1 VAQNVNI
8 AMVRVESRA
17 VPGDRPSSFQQKDS
31 HMTEDI
37 PGPAWIPAFL
47 EALTATGVVTRAM
60 QAAGAGEG
68 GASVAYLSQTMP
80 VPEDVAALTAPVPPN
95 AVLRT
100 AAPCAGSGCR
110 HFSGHNC
117 TLIERIAAA
126 LDPVVDRP
134 PACAIRGT
142 CRWWAEQGRAA
153 CVRCPQIVTDRDAP
167 SEAYALAMMPPER
180 VGA

>member
-1 VAQNVNI
+1 
-8 AMVRVESRA
+8 
-17 VPGDRPSSFQQKDS
+17 
-31 HMTEDI
+31 
-37 PGPAWIPAFL
+37 
-47 EALTATGVVTRAM
+47 LTAAARASLAPGAADPAALLCPSAAAEPGRSVVFGI
-60 QAAGAGEG
+60 AGATPHAGEG

>member
-1 VAQNVNI
+1 
-8 AMVRVESRA
+8 
-17 VPGDRPSSFQQKDS
+17 
-31 HMTEDI
+31 MTT
-37 PGPAWIPAFL
+37 
-47 EALTATGVVTRAM
+47 TAPTS
-60 QAAGAGEG
+60 AGASDADPAALLCPSAAAEPGRSVVFGVAGAASRSGE
-68 GASVAYLSQTMP
+68 VAYLSSPVP
-80 VPEDVAALTAPVPPN
+80 VPEDVVARTAPVPPN

-100 AAPCAGSGCR
+100 AAPCAGAGCR

-153 CVRCPQIVTDRDAP
+153 CVRCPQIVTDREAP
-167 SEAYALAMMPPER
+167 SEAYARAMAPPER
-180 VGA
+180 VSA

>member
-1 VAQNVNI
+1 MSA
-8 AMVRVESRA
+8 A
-17 VPGDRPSSFQQKDS
+17 VPSESGASDADPAALLCPSAAA
-31 HMTEDI
+31 E
-37 PGPAWIPAFL
+37 PGRSVVF
-47 EALTATGVVTRAM
+47 GV
-60 QAAGAGEG
+60 AGAASRPGE
-68 GASVAYLSQTMP
+68 VAYLSSPVP

-100 AAPCAGSGCR
+100 AAPCAGAGCR

-153 CVRCPQIVTDRDAP
+153 CVRCPQIVTDRAAP
-167 SEAYALAMMPPER
+167 SEAYARAMAPPER
-180 VGA
+180 VEA